1 MSTVYEFLGLVHL
14 INILTSIPALIA
26 SLGLVISTA
35 SLISGLQLVKTTAIT
50 AEGKIHRFNGVISI
64 CLYCS
69 LLIISVVQ
77 NGLTLS
83 LIAWLLGL
91 GVIALKIA
99 IIRSRRR
106 RTFKY
111 VNWLGGTL
119 FIVWLYIVWAHLPV

>member
-1 MSTVYEFLGLVHL
+1 MATIYEFLDLVHL
-14 INILTSIPALIA
+14 INILTSIPTLIA

-35 SLISGLQLVKTTAIT
+35 SLISGLQLVKTTAMTI
-50 AEGKIHRFNGVISI
+50 EGKIHRFNGVISI

-69 LLIISVVQ
+69 LLILSVVQ

-83 LIAWLLGL
+83 LIAWFLGL
-91 GVIALKIA
+91 GVIALKVA

-111 VNWLGGTL
+111 VNWLGGML
-119 FIVWLYIVWAHLPV
+119 FIAWLYIVWAHLPV